1 MNDQIN
7 EDTEKLSET
16 KQAAMAVTKIENK
29 VGFDPGSIA
38 KLVDFVKQAAQRDV
52 SLSERAMKRDQLTI
66 KRMEIE
72 KVKSKKSD
80 ISNESNI
87 ATKEAGEKLK
97 IDADLLRE
105 AKDRLE
111 KIKKMELIVTS
122 IEAAKYSA
130 LNRKQAKLENDVKQM
145 SNYEATK
152 KTVVGRKGFGKR
164 AS

>member
-1 MNDQIN
+1 
-7 EDTEKLSET
+7 
-16 KQAAMAVTKIENK
+16 MAVTKIENK

-52 SLSERAMKRDQLTI
+52 SLSERATKRDQMTI

-72 KVKSKKSD
+72 RVNNKKSD

-87 ATKEAGEKLK
+87 AATEAQKKLK
-97 IDADLLRE
+97 IDTDLLKE

-122 IEAAKYSA
+122 IEAAKFSA
-130 LNRKQAKLENDVKQM
+130 LSRKQAKLESDVKM
-145 SNYEATK
+145 MNKYEATK

>member
-1 MNDQIN
+1 
-7 EDTEKLSET
+7 
-16 KQAAMAVTKIENK
+16 MAVTKIENK

-52 SLSERAMKRDQLTI
+52 SLSERATKRDQLTI
-66 KRMEIE
+66 KKMEIQ
-72 KVKSKKSD
+72 KVNDKKSD
-80 ISNESNI
+80 IGKDSSI
-87 ATKEAGEKLK
+87 ATKEAQEKLK
-97 IDADLLRE
+97 IDNELLKE

-130 LNRKQAKLENDVKQM
+130 LSRKQEKLDNDVKQIN
-145 SNYEATK
+145 SYEATK

>member
-1 MNDQIN
+1 MNDQIKD
-7 EDTEKLSET
+7 DTEKLSET

-72 KVKSKKSD
+72 KVNSKKSD
-80 ISNESNI
+80 ISNESSI
-87 ATKEAGEKLK
+87 ATKEAQEKLK
-97 IDADLLRE
+97 IDTDLLRE

-130 LNRKQAKLENDVKQM
+130 LSRKQAKLESDVKVM
-145 SNYEATK
+145 NNYEATK